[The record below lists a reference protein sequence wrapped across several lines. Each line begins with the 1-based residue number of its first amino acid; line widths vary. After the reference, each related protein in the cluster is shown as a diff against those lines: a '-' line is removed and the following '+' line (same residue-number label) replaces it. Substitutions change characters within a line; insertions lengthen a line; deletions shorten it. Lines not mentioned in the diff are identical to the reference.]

1 MRSITSSFSLIA
13 SAQSLSAYSP
23 SVKGRS
29 CSLEERRCAIEFRSS
44 AAEEWRLPRGRSLI
58 AEENWAG
65 EMGDADD
72 DMVIIAYWL

>member
-1 MRSITSSFSLIA
+1 M
-13 SAQSLSAYSP
+13 
-23 SVKGRS
+23 KGLS

-58 AEENWAG
+58 AEENRAG

-72 DMVIIAYWL
+72 DMVVVGYGEVYWEGERGEVLVEILGFL